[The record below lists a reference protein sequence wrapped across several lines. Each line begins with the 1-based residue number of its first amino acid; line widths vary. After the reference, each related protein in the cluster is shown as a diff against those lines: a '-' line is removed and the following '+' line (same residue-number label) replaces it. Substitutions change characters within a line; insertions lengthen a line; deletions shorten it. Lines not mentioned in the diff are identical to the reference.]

1 MFLLFGTDLSEKVI
15 NVVSFVCGFCAV
27 GARQDVI
34 KSSTRFTLFF
44 IPLFSFST
52 PLTRCFAR
60 FSTRTG
66 TKAPHRPS
74 VSGCACDTRR
84 VVASGEVSEGLR
96 SPTAEATVE

>member
-44 IPLFSFST
+44 IPCS
-52 PLTRCFAR
+52 
-60 FSTRTG
+60 
-66 TKAPHRPS
+66 
-74 VSGCACDTRR
+74 
-84 VVASGEVSEGLR
+84 R
-96 SPTAEATVE
+96 SRLP